1 MSETNTSQTRP
12 ARRGRGPM
20 QSGMPGEKAKD
31 FKGTLKK
38 LLKYASVYRA
48 ALIIV
53 IAFAMGSTVFSIAG
67 PKVLSQATTEIFT
80 GLMSKIGG
88 TGGIDF
94 TKIGYILLS
103 VLGLYLIS
111 SAFSFVQGWLMSGIT
126 QKLSF
131 RMRKEISEKISRMPM
146 SYFESKTVGEVLSRI
161 TNDVDTLGQSLNQSV
176 TQLITSVTTV
186 IGIIIIMLTISPLI
200 TLIAVLV
207 IPLSA
212 IFMGIVIKI
221 SQKYFKAQQKY
232 LGKINGQVEE
242 IYSGHRVVKAFGRE
256 ESVIEEFDK
265 TNDILFESAWKSQ
278 FLSGL
283 MQPVMNLVGNL
294 GYVAVAISGSILAI
308 KGVIKVGDIQAFI
321 QYVRNLTQPMSML
334 AQVSNMLQSMAAA
347 AERVFEFL
355 DEEEEIPE
363 AENTFDLSEFH
374 GNVEFDHVRFGYTQD
389 KVIIHDLCSSI
400 KAGQTAAIVGPTGA
414 GKTTI
419 VKLLMRFYDVSGGSI
434 RVDGHDIRD
443 MKRGDLRRLFGMVL
457 QDTWLF
463 KGTIMENI
471 RYGRLDATDE
481 EVIEAAKAANA
492 HHFIQTLPGG
502 YQMELNEEASNVSQG
517 QKQLLTIARAILADN
532 KIMILDEA
540 TSSVDTR
547 TETRIQQVM
556 NTLMEGRTSF
566 VIAHRLSTIKDADV
580 ILVMKEGDIIEQGT
594 HEELLEK
601 GGFYADL
608 YNSQFEQEEE

>member
-242 IYSGHRVVKAFGRE
+242 IYSGHRVVKAFGRQ

-389 KVIIHDLCSSI
+389 KVIIHDLCSNI

-547 TETRIQQVM
+547 TETRIQQAM

>member
-1 MSETNTSQTRP
+1 MSETNTSQTMP

-389 KVIIHDLCSSI
+389 KVIIHDLCSNI

-547 TETRIQQVM
+547 TETRIQQAM